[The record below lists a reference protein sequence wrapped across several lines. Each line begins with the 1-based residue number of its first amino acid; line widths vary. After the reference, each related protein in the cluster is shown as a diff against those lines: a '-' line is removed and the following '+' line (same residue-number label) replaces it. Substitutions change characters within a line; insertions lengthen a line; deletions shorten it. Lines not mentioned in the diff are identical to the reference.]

1 MEEVLTEEFNQDLK
15 DRILR
20 IIKTSLKGSGG
31 LTESDIVILFNWVRH
46 QTDPA
51 FSFVPIK
58 YRTIKPERSK
68 KKGRN

>member
-1 MEEVLTEEFNQDLK
+1 MVEEVMTMEFDDDFKKEL
-15 DRILR
+15 IS
-20 IIKTSLKGSGG
+20 IIKRSLKG
-31 LTESDIVILFNWVRH
+31 ESLLNREAILLFNWVRH

-58 YRTIKPERSK
+58 YRTIKPARSK

>member
-1 MEEVLTEEFNQDLK
+1 MPEEVMTIEFDEEFKAQL
-15 DRILR
+15 LS
-20 IIKTSLKGSGG
+20 IIKRSLKG
-31 LTESDIVILFNWVRH
+31 ESLLDREVAILFNWVRH

-58 YRTIKPERSK
+58 YRTIKPPRAK

>member
-1 MEEVLTEEFNQDLK
+1 MVEEVMTMEFNDDFKKEL
-15 DRILR
+15 IS
-20 IIKTSLKGSGG
+20 IIKRSLKGDS
-31 LTESDIVILFNWVRH
+31 LLDREAAILFNWVRH

-58 YRTIKPERSK
+58 YRTIKPKRSK

>member
-1 MEEVLTEEFNQDLK
+1 MIEEVMTMEFNDDFKTEL
-15 DRILR
+15 IS
-20 IIKTSLKGSGG
+20 IIKRSLKGGS
-31 LTESDIVILFNWVRH
+31 LSEREAAILFNWVRH